1 MRVALLTGIAAI
13 AAATVTFAAE
23 PPTTGARAASHAA
36 STPPPGAAPVEK
48 SSVIFKVR
56 FGDGK
61 PGKPAPAQLKIPALS
76 LAMEIDEGGEGEL
89 PALAKGKVHAKVF
102 VPGAE
107 PCELDFMAPGD
118 KTMTVNLFVPK
129 RGSGKSCERI
139 KD

>member
-1 MRVALLTGIAAI
+1 MRVALLAGIATI
-13 AAATVTFAAE
+13 ATVSITLAAE
-23 PPTTGARAASHAA
+23 PPTVGARAASQAA
-36 STPPPGAAPVEK
+36 SSPPPRADPVEK
-48 SSVIFKVR
+48 STVIFKVR

-61 PGKPAPAQLKIPALS
+61 PGKPAPAQLQIPALS

-89 PALAKGKVHAKVF
+89 PPLAKGKVHAKVF

-118 KTMTVNLFVPK
+118 KIMTVNLFVPK

-139 KD
+139 QH